1 MEREGRSSTF
11 MNSSFATNGNST
23 KTPAITSDSKHFT
36 SLQIFTSYAEPALD
50 EYITQKE
57 QTDLENKHREEEDK
71 LYRFV
76 PFMKDVYYF

>member
-36 SLQIFTSYAEPALD
+36 SLQIFTTELRLLPHACKVGPHPNSP
-50 EYITQKE
+50 
-57 QTDLENKHREEEDK
+57 
-71 LYRFV
+71 
-76 PFMKDVYYF
+76 

>member
-36 SLQIFTSYAEPALD
+36 ILQIFTSYAEPALD

-71 LYRFV
+71 LYRF
-76 PFMKDVYYF
+76 